1 MIMTTTALK
10 KLNLPLPL
18 EMHEALFTESQE
30 LGIPATRVVRSLL
43 EEWLRDRRRTRRREE
58 VRRFAMESAGTE
70 LDLDPELEAATTEEI
85 RPAAGKSRL
94 DRRQAVEEMRAL
106 RQGITTGGMSMRE
119 MIEDGRRF

>member
-18 EMHEALFTESQE
+18 EMHEALFTESRE

-58 VRRFAMESAGTE
+58 VRRFAMEYAGTE
-70 LDLDPELEAATTEEI
+70 LDLDPELEAAATEE
-85 RPAAGKSRL
+85 L
-94 DRRQAVEEMRAL
+94 
-106 RQGITTGGMSMRE
+106 
-119 MIEDGRRF
+119 RRFYKEEDEVR